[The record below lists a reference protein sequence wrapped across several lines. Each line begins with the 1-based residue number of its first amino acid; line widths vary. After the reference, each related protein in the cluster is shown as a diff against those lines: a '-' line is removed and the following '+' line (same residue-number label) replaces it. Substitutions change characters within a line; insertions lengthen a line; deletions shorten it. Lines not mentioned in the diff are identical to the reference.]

1 MSIVADGVR
10 EKPIGG
16 LNVPLPYLRL
26 SCVLAP
32 ESFVSAAV
40 MPGIA
45 PGRKVVRNC
54 SIPGTSVLTTCGCD
68 ATINGVV
75 TSLHIPCYRLVVS
88 FRVPNRHCPKSR
100 A

>member
-1 MSIVADGVR
+1 MNIVADGVR

-16 LNVPLPYLRL
+16 ANVSLPYLRL
-26 SCVLAP
+26 SCVLTP
-32 ESFVSAAV
+32 GSFASAAL

-45 PGRKVVRNC
+45 SGRKVPRNG
-54 SIPGTSVLTTCGCD
+54 SIPGTSVLTTCGCG

-75 TSLHIPCYRLVVS
+75 ASQHIPCCPLVVS
-88 FRVPNRHCPKSR
+88 FLVPNRHCPQSR